1 VVPSEATLLAA
12 AVPRAATVIVDLM
25 NHVLKVS
32 REDRAQQLA
41 GPSVDPTIP
50 LAAQLVDSVSAFV
63 LRAVP
68 ARR

>member
-1 VVPSEATLLAA
+1 MLAA
-12 AVPRAATVIVDLM
+12 AVPRAATVIVAGM
-25 NHVLKVS
+25 HPVLKDS
-32 REDRAQQLA
+32 PEDRALQLA
-41 GPSVDPTIP
+41 GPYVNPTIP